1 MKLGIVIP
9 ALNEEDSIEKIILA
23 TYHGA
28 EYIKANS
35 PVNDIDIIVVSDG
48 STDRT
53 VELAQKHL
61 DKIKLII
68 FEKNRGYGAAIKQGW
83 ESTDADLL
91 AFLDADGTCDPKFFA
106 NLCTELAAKNSDIVL
121 GCRINKNSQMPL
133 TRRFGNFL
141 FATLLSMVSKT
152 KVKDTA
158 SGMRVVRKSS
168 LEKIMPLP
176 DGLHFTPAM
185 SARALLSEE
194 LIINEIDMPYKER
207 EGQSKLKI
215 WKDGIRFLSI
225 ILKMAFLYQPQRLL
239 LLTSFVFLAFGA
251 ALMLEPILFYLQQQ
265 RVEED
270 MIYRFL
276 VSTIFGLFF
285 ALLVAAS
292 YLTEKIV
299 TITLSRNF
307 DASPNR
313 SALYRFFNSYG
324 LWVISIGFFIAGTLL
339 ISDSLI
345 TRLKTG
351 ETNEHWSRYIVTVFL
366 YAVSG
371 IFIITKVIDAILG
384 LVAERLGYLI
394 AKLR

>member
-1 MKLGIVIP
+1 
-9 ALNEEDSIEKIILA
+9 
-23 TYHGA
+23 
-28 EYIKANS
+28 
-35 PVNDIDIIVVSDG
+35 
-48 STDRT
+48 
-53 VELAQKHL
+53 
-61 DKIKLII
+61 
-68 FEKNRGYGAAIKQGW
+68 
-83 ESTDADLL
+83 
-91 AFLDADGTCDPKFFA
+91 
-106 NLCTELAAKNSDIVL
+106 
-121 GCRINKNSQMPL
+121 
-133 TRRFGNFL
+133 
-141 FATLLSMVSKT
+141 
-152 KVKDTA
+152 VKDTA

-299 TITLSRNF
+299 SITLSKNF